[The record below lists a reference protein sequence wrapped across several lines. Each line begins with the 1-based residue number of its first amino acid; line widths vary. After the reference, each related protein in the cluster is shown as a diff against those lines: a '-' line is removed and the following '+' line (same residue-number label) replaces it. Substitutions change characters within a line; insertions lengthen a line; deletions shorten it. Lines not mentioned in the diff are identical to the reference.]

1 MQSCLMDYLSELK
14 HILKSH
20 KLSVTD
26 CRLAVLGHMREL
38 NRTIS
43 LSDLEKEF
51 DQFDRV
57 TLYRTIKLFAEHG
70 LIHKVPSDSGY
81 ATYGVSR
88 ATCAPNESNHDHMHF
103 KCTACGKMECLE
115 LHVPTVE
122 VPGYLINNA
131 DVILS
136 GVCKICLP

>member
-1 MQSCLMDYLSELK
+1 MPHLSELK
-14 HILKSH
+14 NILKSH

-26 CRLAVLGHMREL
+26 CRVAVLGYMGGL
-38 NRTIS
+38 NKTIS

-51 DQFDRV
+51 NRFDRV
-57 TLYRTIKLFAEHG
+57 TLYRTIKLFAENG
-70 LIHKVPSDSGY
+70 LIHKIPSDNGY
-81 ATYGVSR
+81 ATYGVSKISS
-88 ATCAPNESNHDHMHF
+88 ALNDHSHDHMHF

-115 LHVPTVE
+115 LHVPRVE
-122 VPGYLINNA
+122 VPGYLINHA